1 MSDANKDNNNNEQIR
16 KNNLKSIKKRHKIES
31 KGLMTTRE
39 GFKIYNP
46 FLMLDYSFRSAITP
60 IRLRDSRKFYLFQAI
75 YMILFGFFLD
85 ILPQLVLY
93 GLLLLQYHL
102 HIGFNFIEPISNL
115 YSSPV
120 AHALAYI
127 INLAVGFVEVQVVVR
142 RMVDTSASRLTINL
156 LFWFLLILFF
166 TTSTDYMT
174 VFTTT
179 LWFAIQ
185 FVILFI
191 PTDTFDR

>member
-1 MSDANKDNNNNEQIR
+1 
-16 KNNLKSIKKRHKIES
+16 
-31 KGLMTTRE
+31 
-39 GFKIYNP
+39 
-46 FLMLDYSFRSAITP
+46 
-60 IRLRDSRKFYLFQAI
+60 
-75 YMILFGFFLD
+75 
-85 ILPQLVLY
+85 
-93 GLLLLQYHL
+93 
-102 HIGFNFIEPISNL
+102 
-115 YSSPV
+115 
-120 AHALAYI
+120 
-127 INLAVGFVEVQVVVR
+127 
-142 RMVDTSASRLTINL
+142 MVDTGASRLTINL